1 MRVLDWV
8 RRATE
13 PGGASLRIYLGLYMV
28 ATGVTRTITGANATP
43 INIFPSRVYGVL
55 LVACGLGVLLTT
67 PARRRCHWQ
76 GRIAAMLSSGLYLL
90 LVADAWGAWVS
101 ITGALMLALAL
112 ANEVRA
118 SEC

>member
-1 MRVLDWV
+1 MRFLRWV
-8 RRATE
+8 RQVTE
-13 PGGASLRIYLGLYMV
+13 PGGTSLRIYLGLYMV
-28 ATGVTRTITGANATP
+28 AAGITRTITGANATP

-55 LVACGLGVLLTT
+55 LVACGLGMLLTT

-76 GRIAAMLSSGLYLL
+76 GRVAAMLSSGLYLL

-101 ITGALMLALAL
+101 ITGAGLAALAL
-112 ANEVRA
+112 GNEVRA